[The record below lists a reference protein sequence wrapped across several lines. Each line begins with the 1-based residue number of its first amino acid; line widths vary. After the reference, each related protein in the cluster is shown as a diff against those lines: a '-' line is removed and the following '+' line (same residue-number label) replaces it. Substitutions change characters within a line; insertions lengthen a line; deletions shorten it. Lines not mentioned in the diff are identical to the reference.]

1 MKHKSLKTDA
11 LFSQIEH
18 KYVFHVH
25 KNDLKHTAK
34 TEHHGNWLSH
44 PPWLISC
51 GAEYSVCNGPM
62 VPFGLSSRFAV
73 IIK

>member
-1 MKHKSLKTDA
+1 MKEDLKPIPILLLSVEFMSIFSMKHKSLKTDA

-34 TEHHGNWLSH
+34 TEHHGN
-44 PPWLISC
+44 
-51 GAEYSVCNGPM
+51 
-62 VPFGLSSRFAV
+62 
-73 IIK
+73 